1 MGTNVS
7 RNYKGKDE
15 ELSVMAGYVE
25 YSFARD
31 QADFMNFSPKFSNDY
46 LLAYQA
52 KTNAVREL
60 IFSATETAKLK
71 EATSLLYGILDST
84 NSKLDLIAAYLAM
97 AGKAIPLGVKAF
109 GITAFREKQKSRD
122 AEGAIK
128 ALRVINENITQYK
141 TLIQEQ
147 GLGDELILELK
158 EAESSLYDANQQ
170 QYQIVS
176 RRKELVQN
184 NMGLLNDLY
193 NSMLEICKVG
203 KALYKSSNPQ
213 KLQEYT
219 FSELLKRVR
228 LQLKDNT
235 ASTTTDEKTQSAG

>member
-1 MGTNVS
+1 MATNGV
-7 RNYKGKDE
+7 RNYPGKDE

-25 YSFARD
+25 YSFVRD
-31 QADFMNFSPKFSNDY
+31 QADFRNFSPKFSNEY
-46 LLAYQA
+46 LLAYRE
-52 KTNAVREL
+52 KTQAVRDL

-84 NSKLDLIAAYLAM
+84 NSKLDLIAAYLGM

-128 ALRVINENITQYK
+128 ALRVINGNIAQYK

-147 GLGDELILELK
+147 GLGDELILGLK
-158 EAESSLYDANQQ
+158 EAESSLYDANQE

-184 NMGLLNDLY
+184 NIGLLNDLY
-193 NSMLEICKVG
+193 NNMLEVCKVG

-219 FSELLKRVR
+219 SSELLKRVR
-228 LQLKDNT
+228 LQLKGNT
-235 ASTTTDEKTQSAG
+235 ASTTTNKNTQLPG